1 MMKNE
6 TPEKGILT
14 GALPLT
20 PIQKWFFGKKLENI
34 HHFNQSTLLEMKE
47 TVTPYMIKAIFNVII
62 QYHDVFR
69 IRYKLENG
77 QYLQEYTDNCSIE
90 VEEKEISLEDIP
102 EDATNVQSSLNI
114 FDGPLV
120 KVVLYQCKNSTQ
132 RLLIVAHH
140 LVIDGVSWRIL
151 IDDIESIYKS
161 FLDSGRVAL
170 PAKTNSYRQWGSAL
184 MDYATSEEGKK
195 EEKYWLDVE
204 KSIKPTF
211 LPSDFDKCADDAGCD
226 GIEISLNETETQRLI
241 QDAPKKYDTQ
251 INDILLTALTL
262 AAGDVSGSYE
272 FSFSLEGHGRE
283 DVIGLDVSRT
293 IGWFTS
299 LFPVFLKVTDSND
312 LESCINEV
320 KNALR
325 QIPNKGIGYG
335 IIKSYSDV
343 LKGNL
348 PRISFNYLG
357 QWDTSDSDTT
367 VFSYAK
373 ESSGEDEDRRNASCN
388 LIDMNGLV
396 RQSIFRMRIAYQTG
410 FYEKSTIEKFAYQ
423 FKERLLKVIGE

>member
-69 IRYKLENG
+69 MRYKFENG

-170 PAKTNSYRQWGSAL
+170 PAKTNSLIA
-184 MDYATSEEGKK
+184 
-195 EEKYWLDVE
+195 
-204 KSIKPTF
+204 
-211 LPSDFDKCADDAGCD
+211 
-226 GIEISLNETETQRLI
+226 SLS
-241 QDAPKKYDTQ
+241 
-251 INDILLTALTL
+251 TA
-262 AAGDVSGSYE
+262 
-272 FSFSLEGHGRE
+272 
-283 DVIGLDVSRT
+283 
-293 IGWFTS
+293 
-299 LFPVFLKVTDSND
+299 
-312 LESCINEV
+312 
-320 KNALR
+320 
-325 QIPNKGIGYG
+325 
-335 IIKSYSDV
+335 
-343 LKGNL
+343 
-348 PRISFNYLG
+348 
-357 QWDTSDSDTT
+357 
-367 VFSYAK
+367 
-373 ESSGEDEDRRNASCN
+373 
-388 LIDMNGLV
+388 
-396 RQSIFRMRIAYQTG
+396 
-410 FYEKSTIEKFAYQ
+410 
-423 FKERLLKVIGE
+423 

>member
-1 MMKNE
+1 M
-6 TPEKGILT
+6 T

-34 HHFNQSTLLEMKE
+34 HHFNQSTLLEMHE
-47 TVTPYMIKAIFNVII
+47 TVTPYMIKAIFNVIV

-373 ESSGEDEDRRNASCN
+373 ESSGEDVDRRNASCN

>member
-20 PIQKWFFGKKLENI
+20 PIQKWFFAKKLENI

-47 TVTPYMIKAIFNVII
+47 TVTLYMIKAIFNVIV

-77 QYLQEYTDNCSIE
+77 QYLQRYTDSCSID
-90 VEEKEISLEDIP
+90 VEEKKISLEDIP
-102 EDATNVQSSLNI
+102 QDATKVQSSLNI

-120 KVVLYQCKNSTQ
+120 KVVLYQCKDNMQ

-140 LVIDGVSWRIL
+140 LIIDGVSWRIL
-151 IDDIESIYKS
+151 IDDIESIYKA

-170 PAKTNSYRQWGSAL
+170 SAKTNSYRQWGNAL
-184 MDYATSEEGKK
+184 IDYATSKEGKK

-204 KSIKPTF
+204 KSVKPTF
-211 LPSDFDKCADDAGCD
+211 LSPDFDKCANDTGYD
-226 GIEISLNETETQRLI
+226 GIKIYLSEAETQKLI
-241 QDAPKKYDTQ
+241 QDTPKKYNTQ

-262 AAGDVSGSYE
+262 AVGDVSGSYE

-283 DVIGLDVSRT
+283 EVIGLDVSRT

-299 LFPVFLKVTDSND
+299 LYPVFLKVMDPNN
-312 LESCINEV
+312 LENCINEV
-320 KNALR
+320 KNSLR
-325 QIPNKGIGYG
+325 QIPHKGIGYG
-335 IIKSYSDV
+335 IIKSYTGV
-343 LKGNL
+343 LEGNL
-348 PRISFNYLG
+348 PKIGFNYLG
-357 QWDTSDSDTT
+357 QWDTIDSETT

-373 ESSGEDEDRRNASCN
+373 ESSGEDVDRKNAGYN

-396 RQSIFRMRIAYQTG
+396 RKSVFRMDIAYQTG
-410 FYEKSTIEKFAYQ
+410 FYKKSTIEKFAHH
-423 FKERLLKVIGE
+423 FKERLLNVIRE